1 MMSGKRK
8 SVWKNQAGDEHSR
21 RHCRHSFGDIEEH
34 DGNEAAANGHLVT
47 VSPPT
52 SLSRPSQSPSFHF
65 SLPPKLSQFNILNI
79 HFSFT
84 FNFTV
89 RLQRH
94 SFNQHCK
101 FNSPPCKHNRHVR
114 RYKVIICMQHLN
126 KLTISTLL
134 IFMRNT

>member
-1 MMSGKRK
+1 MSYQPPLLMMSGKRK

-65 SLPPKLSQFNILNI
+65 SLPPKLNVISSISTSPSLSTSPCACNAIHSTNIA
-79 HFSFT
+79 
-84 FNFTV
+84 
-89 RLQRH
+89 
-94 SFNQHCK
+94 
-101 FNSPPCKHNRHVR
+101 NSTRRHVN
-114 RYKVIICMQHLN
+114 IIDMYVGTKSSYVCN
-126 KLTISTLL
+126 I
-134 IFMRNT
+134 